1 MDAPAAQGPAW
12 VERLAAGLAIL
23 GGVVICLAAGLVT
36 ASVLG
41 RWLFNSPIPADYEM
55 VEIAVGVAV
64 FAFLAYTQAKNGHIF
79 VDTFTGRVP
88 AGINAFL
95 DGLWGLV
102 LAAFLAFFSWG
113 LYSGGME
120 ARLNGMTLIQLPWP
134 IWPVYLLCALLAAL
148 ACVVTLVVSLAKFG
162 QPQ

>member
-1 MDAPAAQGPAW
+1 MDAPAARGPAW
-12 VERLAAGLAIL
+12 VERLAAALAIL
-23 GGVVICLAAGLVT
+23 GGIIMCLAVGLVS
-36 ASVLG
+36 ASVVG

-64 FAFLAYTQAKNGHIF
+64 FAFLAHTQARNGHIF
-79 VDTFTGRVP
+79 VDTFTTRLP
-88 AGINAFL
+88 AGINAAL

-120 ARLNGMTLIQLPWP
+120 ARFNGLTLIQLPWP
-134 IWPVYLLCALLAAL
+134 VWPVYLLCALLAAL
-148 ACVVTLVVSLAKFG
+148 ACLVTLMVSFAKFG
-162 QPQ
+162 SSR